1 MLDRLQP
8 SSLRVLRLVCRG
20 WEAAASRLLRHM
32 RPETVA
38 GKQLS
43 RRFPCLHS
51 LDLSNALMGV
61 DFASP
66 RQLRLQSLLLDEHLA
81 ELAGLHRLEQLSL
94 RGCSRISGLGIA
106 QLGRLTSLA
115 CLNLSNCTGLR
126 DECLAALAAA
136 LPQLATLNLQGCRVG
151 DDGVAHLAALPRL
164 RHVLLPAGV
173 TDACMPALVGM
184 PALERVAL
192 RGCGRVTTAGIYLLL
207 QRRGLKRVVISKCP
221 QVTLEALCAGD
232 GGELGGAR
240 VGGRGVGALG
250 ALCSCHCSLQC
261 RPCLR
266 L

>member
-1 MLDRLQP
+1 MPALCSLP
-8 SSLRVLRLVCRG
+8 SC
-20 WEAAASRLLRHM
+20 
-32 RPETVA
+32 
-38 GKQLS
+38 
-43 RRFPCLHS
+43 
-51 LDLSNALMGV
+51 
-61 DFASP
+61 
-66 RQLRLQSLLLDEHLA
+66 
-81 ELAGLHRLEQLSL
+81 
-94 RGCSRISGLGIA
+94 SGLGIA

-207 QRRGLKRVVISKCP
+207 QASATGPARPAAGAHLPSAWHAA
-221 QVTLEALCAGD
+221 TACATF
-232 GGELGGAR
+232 
-240 VGGRGVGALG
+240 GVGVQAEPAG
-250 ALCSCHCSLQC
+250 AGV
-261 RPCLR
+261 RG
-266 L
+266 